1 MLEALLCS
9 LITILPDYLYR
20 RYGQGKRFGKEITIY
35 SVWFELRYGIMA
47 CLILTLSLITM
58 IFYYHP
64 STSNVTSAYR
74 TVSILPEI
82 RGRVAEVYVQPFQK
96 VKAGDPL
103 FRLDSSAQ
111 EAAVDTANKRVAE
124 VEASI
129 TVAES
134 ELVSADAK
142 IAQVQAA
149 LKQAQEDL
157 DTQLALQRQNSSV
170 VAQREI
176 DRLENVV
183 AGNQAELNAANAAK
197 QTLTTQ
203 IQTLLPAQKASAE
216 AQVRQ
221 AQDTL
226 DDTLVTAQID
236 GTLQQF
242 TLRVG
247 EVVNPVLRTAA
258 GVLIPEDAGRE
269 RMVAGFGQIETNVLK
284 VGMVGEVSCI
294 ARPFKIIPMVVVEV
308 QDVIASGQ
316 VRASDQLVD
325 VQQLATPGTVTAV
338 LEPLFPDQY
347 GKILPGS
354 SCVANVYT
362 STHEQ
367 LENEDVGFFKG
378 LFLHAVEATGLV
390 HAMILRMQT
399 VVAPVRTLVLSGGH

>member
-9 LITILPDYLYR
+9 LVTILPDYLFR
-20 RYGQGKRFGKEITIY
+20 RYRQGKRFGKEINLYT
-35 SVWFELRYGIMA
+35 VWFELRYGIIG

-74 TVSILPEI
+74 TVSVLPEI

-124 VEASI
+124 VDASI
-129 TVAES
+129 IVAES

-142 IAQVQAA
+142 IAQVQAS
-149 LKQAQEDL
+149 LNQAQEDL
-157 DTQLALQRQNSSV
+157 DRQLTLKGQNSSV

-176 DRLENVV
+176 DSLENAV
-183 AGNQAELNAANAAK
+183 AGQQAALNAANAAK
-197 QTLTTQ
+197 QTLMTQ
-203 IQTLLPAQKASAE
+203 IETLLPAQKASAE

-221 AQDTL
+221 AQDRL

-236 GTLQQF
+236 GNLQQF

-247 EVVNPVLRTAA
+247 EVVNPVMRSA
-258 GVLIPEDAGRE
+258 GVLIPEDAGHE
-269 RMVAGFGQIETNVLK
+269 RLVAGFGQIETNVLK
-284 VGMVGEVSCI
+284 VGMIGEVSCI
-294 ARPFKIIPMVVVEV
+294 ARPFKIIPVVVIAV

-316 VRASDQLVD
+316 VRAGDQLVD
-325 VQQLATPGTVTAV
+325 VQQLSNPGTITAV
-338 LEPLFPDQY
+338 LEPLYPGQY
-347 GKILPGS
+347 GRILPGS

-362 STHEQ
+362 STHDQ
-367 LENEDVGFFKG
+367 LQSEEVGAFKG
-378 LFLHAVEATGLV
+378 IFLHAVEATGLV
-390 HAMILRMQT
+390 HALILRMQA
-399 VVAPVRTLVLSGGH
+399 VVAPVKTLVLSGGH